1 MSDFKSFCEIN
12 SEIDT
17 GINELYADA
26 KCLLKCYD
34 FIINKTGWSLDIPIH
49 EWEGVTVED
58 GRITELDL
66 GNYEG
71 ISYID
76 GFEGVTG
83 LVLPSGLQKLD
94 LAGNLIGSEGLK
106 ELCKVLPPGLKILIL
121 YGNNIGA
128 DGFTELILPP
138 RLQILKL
145 NNNNIGD
152 EGIIVRGNRK

>member
-1 MSDFKSFCEIN
+1 MSDFKLFCEIN
-12 SEIDT
+12 NEIDKEL
-17 GINELYADA
+17 ISELYSDT

-49 EWEGVTVED
+49 EWEGVTIED

-83 LVLPSGLQKLD
+83 LVLPSELQKLD

-106 ELCKVLPPGLKILIL
+106 ELCKVLPPGLKTLIPMAIILVQMV
-121 YGNNIGA
+121 
-128 DGFTELILPP
+128 
-138 RLQILKL
+138 LQS
-145 NNNNIGD
+145 
-152 EGIIVRGNRK
+152 